1 MRDKRVIEMKDMVC
15 KNCMSDGEWEY
26 VEEWVDI
33 TPEQLQY
40 LKFLEA
46 HKIKEEKIFLS
57 QNQAG
62 YSYFSEPTVRRSKS
76 IRIE

>member
-1 MRDKRVIEMKDMVC
+1 ML
-15 KNCMSDGEWEY
+15 
-26 VEEWVDI
+26 VDI

-57 QNQAG
+57 QNQAYKG
-62 YSYFSEPTVRRSKS
+62 FGRSNIERWVNTQKVKRYKRPTNVEYKMAELLAAAENRQDY
-76 IRIE
+76 